1 MTQNEALVWI
11 AEVFEEP
18 VENVQPSTPRDA
30 IAMWDSLGV
39 LALMAALDEQLDIS
53 IDSDEV
59 TAIESVDH
67 ILDVLR
73 RHDKIATP

>member
-1 MTQNEALVWI
+1 MTQNEALAWI

-18 VENVQPSTPRDA
+18 VENVQPGTPRDA

-59 TAIESVDH
+59 TAIDSVGG
-67 ILDVLR
+67 ILNVLH
-73 RHDKIATP
+73 RHDKIVAP